1 MIVVA
6 AAVVLVAGSGGAA
19 WKTLR
24 SLPYAEP
31 EHQTILPV
39 SAAREM
45 AYVDRYWQHGNTTAF
60 GSFGGTDCV
69 NFTSQALLARGWPM
83 TAEWGHS
90 QRLGLNQYTKTSVS
104 STALERYLA
113 AHPELAVAV
122 EDTQRD
128 RLRVGDIAQFDWD
141 DSGDRRTT
149 PASCPAATTGED
161 GPPSPPPRTP
171 GVDRVALRR
180 DRCQRRTGRVRRGR
194 ARRCGRARPG

>member
-1 MIVVA
+1 MLVIA
-6 AAVVLVAGSGGAA
+6 AAVVLVAGGGGAA
-19 WKTLR
+19 WKALR

-39 SAAREM
+39 SVSREM
-45 AYVDRYWQHGNTTAF
+45 AYVDRYWQHGNTAEF

-69 NFTSQALLARGWPM
+69 NFTSQAMLARGWPM

-90 QRLGLNQYTKTSVS
+90 QRLGLNQYTTTWVS
-104 STALERYLA
+104 STALDRYLA

-141 DSGDRRTT
+141 DSGDRDHTGIVSGVTT
-149 PASCPAATTGED
+149 QPDGRIAVTIAEHSPAALHQ
-161 GPPSPPPRTP
+161 S
-171 GVDRVALRR
+171 VDALLEAHTSAHGQVHYWHLLR
-180 DRCQRRTGRVRRGR
+180 
-194 ARRCGRARPG
+194 